1 MGGAE
6 MRTLISIDPGAT
18 CGMARWCA
26 GLLVYARSLPIATL
40 VDMRLETD
48 TLAIEVPTQ
57 WARSSSSSILLL
69 SERVG
74 RIISAVRAGD
84 VVRLYPS
91 QWKGSTPKAICRDR
105 IRRVL
110 SEAEVARI
118 TGTHDAWDAVGIG
131 LVALGRCGRGLV

>member
-1 MGGAE
+1 MGQ
-6 MRTLISIDPGAT
+6 MILSIDPGAT
-18 CGMARWCA
+18 CGMAAWDGRE
-26 GLLVYARSLPIATL
+26 LVSALSLPIATL
-40 VDMRLETD
+40 VDMRLEAD
-48 TLAIEVPTQ
+48 VLVIEVPTL

-84 VVRLYPS
+84 VVRFFPS
-91 QWKGSTPKAICRDR
+91 QWKGSTPKAICRER
-105 IRRVL
+105 IKRVL